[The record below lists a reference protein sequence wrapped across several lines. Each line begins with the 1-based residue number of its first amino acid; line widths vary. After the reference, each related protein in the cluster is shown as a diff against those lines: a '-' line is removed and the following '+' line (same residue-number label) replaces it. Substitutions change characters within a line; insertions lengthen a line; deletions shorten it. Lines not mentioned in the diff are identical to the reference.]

1 MSNLDYCGI
10 IILLRELV
18 KAGKCNKGEADKI
31 AARIAVETS
40 ADIIFPL

>member
-18 KAGKCNKGEADKI
+18 KTGKCNKDEAAKI
-31 AARIAVETS
+31 AARIAVETG
-40 ADIIFPL
+40 ADIIFSL

>member
-18 KAGKCNKGEADKI
+18 KTGKCNKGEAAKI
-31 AARIAVETS
+31 AARIADKNG

>member
-18 KAGKCNKGEADKI
+18 KTGKCSIDEAAKI
-31 AARIAVETS
+31 APRIADENG